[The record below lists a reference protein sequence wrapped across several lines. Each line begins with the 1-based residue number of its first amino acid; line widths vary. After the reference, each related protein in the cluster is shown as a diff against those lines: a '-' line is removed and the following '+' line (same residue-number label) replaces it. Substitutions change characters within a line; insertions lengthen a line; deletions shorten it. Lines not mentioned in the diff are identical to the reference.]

1 LARHIFAVAVLLSV
15 SVLSVAALLLNL
27 IQQSSVPG
35 AAEQIPNFLARYN
48 ELHKE
53 LPAHGEVG
61 YINDATPDATIRQ
74 EEYYLTQY
82 ALAPAVVVD
91 SSDKALVVA
100 NFHQAPDKVLLNSR
114 HLTVKHDFGSGVLL
128 LQKAPQ

>member
-1 LARHIFAVAVLLSV
+1 M
-15 SVLSVAALLLNL
+15 LSVAALLLNL
-27 IQQSSVPG
+27 VQQSSVPG

-53 LPAHGEVG
+53 LPAKGEVG
-61 YINDATPDATIRQ
+61 YMNDATPDATIRQ

-91 SSDKALVVA
+91 SLDQALVVA
-100 NFHQAPDKVLLNSR
+100 NFHQAPDKVLLNAR
-114 HLTVKHDFGSGVLL
+114 RLTVKHDFGNGVLL

>member
-35 AAEQIPNFLARYN
+35 AADQIPNFLARYN

-61 YINDATPDATIRQ
+61 YLNDATPDATIRQ

-82 ALAPAVVVD
+82 ALAPVVVVD
-91 SSDKALVVA
+91 GSAQDLVVA
-100 NFHQAPDKVLLNSR
+100 NFHQAPNQALLSSR
-114 HLTVKHDFGSGVLL
+114 RLTVKHDFGAGVLL

>member
-1 LARHIFAVAVLLSV
+1 LARHITAVAILLSV
-15 SVLSVAALLLNL
+15 SVFSVAALLLNL

-91 SSDKALVVA
+91 SSDKGLVVA
-100 NFHQAPDKVLLNSR
+100 NFHQAPDKVRLSAGS
-114 HLTVKHDFGSGVLL
+114 LTVKHDFGNGVLL

>member
-1 LARHIFAVAVLLSV
+1 LARHITAVVVLLSV

-27 IQQSSVPG
+27 VQQSSVPG

-53 LPAHGEVG
+53 LPAKGEVG
-61 YINDATPDATIRQ
+61 YMNDATPDATIRQ

-91 SSDKALVVA
+91 SLDQALVVA
-100 NFHQAPDKVLLNSR
+100 NFHQAPDKVLLNAR
-114 HLTVKHDFGSGVLL
+114 RLTVKHDFGNGVLL

>member
-1 LARHIFAVAVLLSV
+1 VF
-15 SVLSVAALLLNL
+15 SVAGLLLNL

-35 AAEQIPNFLARYN
+35 AADQIPNFLARYN
-48 ELHKE
+48 ELRKE

-61 YINDATPDATIRQ
+61 YLNDATPDATIRQ

-91 SSDKALVVA
+91 SSDQALVVA
-100 NFHQAPDKVLLNSR
+100 NFHQAPDKVLLNAR
-114 HLTVKHDFGSGVLL
+114 RLTVKHDFGAGVLL